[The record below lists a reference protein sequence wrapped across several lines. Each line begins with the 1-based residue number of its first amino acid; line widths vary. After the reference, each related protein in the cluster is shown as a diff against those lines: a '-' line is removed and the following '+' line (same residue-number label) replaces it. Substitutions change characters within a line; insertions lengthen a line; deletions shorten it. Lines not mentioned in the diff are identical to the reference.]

1 MSATTTPGAG
11 AGGRT
16 DAPPGVPVVSPGW
29 GTWRVVLL
37 AWLAV
42 VVVAVL
48 LTGTRP
54 ASLGDLQRGLASGE
68 VTAVTLVGALEP
80 GATGQAQPLIF
91 WHDGLLPRYTTV
103 QHHRGFASERQL
115 SQGGIPVVSADLAG
129 ELARWTP
136 NGDLDVVSEPVRSV
150 CGTTIHDWCVP
161 PGTALAAVAW
171 GMVTFVTLVAG
182 PQPRRATRWAWFWL
196 LAGLGPVVLV
206 GYLILG
212 LPRPGEPLQPQG
224 RRLTGGWAFLIGLLL
239 PGPGA

>member
-80 GATGQAQPLIF
+80 GATGQTQVEIL
-91 WHDGLLPRYTTV
+91 WHDGLLSRYTTV
-103 QHHRGFASERQL
+103 RQSRGATDGL
-115 SQGGIPVVSADLAG
+115 ATGHVSGAGNVSDVGPDVAG
-129 ELARWTP
+129 ELA
-136 NGDLDVVSEPVRSV
+136 LEV
-150 CGTTIHDWCVP
+150 
-161 PGTALAAVAW
+161 
-171 GMVTFVTLVAG
+171 
-182 PQPRRATRWAWFWL
+182 QRAKL
-196 LAGLGPVVLV
+196 S
-206 GYLILG
+206 
-212 LPRPGEPLQPQG
+212 GE
-224 RRLTGGWAFLIGLLL
+224 
-239 PGPGA
+239 